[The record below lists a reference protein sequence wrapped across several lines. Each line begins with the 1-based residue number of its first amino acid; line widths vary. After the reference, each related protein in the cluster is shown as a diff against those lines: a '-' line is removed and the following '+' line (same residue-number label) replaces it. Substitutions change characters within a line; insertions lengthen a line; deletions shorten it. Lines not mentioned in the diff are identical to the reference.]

1 MPKTRVRSI
10 NNNIGGI
17 VNSKDDSGIPES
29 YLAYGKNIIGRPL
42 GAMSA
47 RPSATVDSTTSGLPT
62 NYRILNAIDFTTPD
76 GTDREGVV
84 EI

>member
-1 MPKTRVRSI
+1 MPKTRVRSV

-42 GAMSA
+42 GAMAS
-47 RPSATVDSTTSGLPT
+47 RPSATIDTLTSGLPT
-62 NYRILNAIDFTTPD
+62 NYRILNSIDFITPD
-76 GTDREGVV
+76 GTERVDVV